1 MKQQTFVTDTEKI
14 SAFHVNQRD
23 EVIDLHGVSGALLA
37 TRNMQMQTF
46 VAQEPLLCLNDH
58 GGDRMDITEEVT
70 PTLRAG
76 MGGHPP
82 LVTQPIAQPSC
93 AAFCSNGSAEARE

>member
-1 MKQQTFVTDTEKI
+1 MQTFVT
-14 SAFHVNQRD
+14 
-23 EVIDLHGVSGALLA
+23 
-37 TRNMQMQTF
+37 
-46 VAQEPLLCLNDH
+46 QEPLLCLNDH

-82 LVTQPIAQPSC
+82 LVTQPITAGAGMSGNNQP
-93 AAFCSNGSAEARE
+93 